1 MLYDGACPLCRREIG
16 VYQGLAP
23 TQPLEF
29 RDISDP
35 AALLPADLPA
45 GLTRSGLLARFHVQ
59 HGDGRIES
67 GAHAFIALWE
77 RLPYWRWL
85 ARLGRLPGV
94 AFPGTVAAGVD
105 GTQLGSDDGGMGR
118 ALCSRVRVR
127 RRVSVGDS
135 VPVSCGEVRSVGVRV
150 VLDVSRGDVWE

>member
-1 MLYDGACPLCRREIG
+1 MDRPDSPPTCTAPDGLTVLYDGACPLCRREIG

-35 AALLPADLPA
+35 AAPLPADLPA

-94 AFPGTVAAGVD
+94 ASLMELAYRGF
-105 GTQLGSDDGGMGR
+105 L
-118 ALCSRVRVR
+118 RVRPTLQRWAVR
-127 RRVSVGDS
+127 RG
-135 VPVSCGEVRSVGVRV
+135 
-150 VLDVSRGDVWE
+150 